1 METKKQ
7 IPINFSA
14 KQKSKITNHLTATHN
29 GEPIKMCQIYL
40 PTKMFRPA
48 DIDFG
53 TDSHGID
60 RNERRAYI
68 NMPNNMIFND
78 KKNEERLYTYLDPS
92 RVYKIHFNGEP
103 IGTPDLDGKM
113 QYDKPDVL
121 EVNAMDIAHIFSG
134 NKVLSKTK
142 DNPKEEN
149 KEITAKQE
157 ISK

>member
-1 METKKQ
+1 
-7 IPINFSA
+7 
-14 KQKSKITNHLTATHN
+14 
-29 GEPIKMCQIYL
+29 
-40 PTKMFRPA
+40 
-48 DIDFG
+48 
-53 TDSHGID
+53 
-60 RNERRAYI
+60 
-68 NMPNNMIFND
+68 
-78 KKNEERLYTYLDPS
+78 
-92 RVYKIHFNGEP
+92 
-103 IGTPDLDGKM
+103 M